1 MTDRELHL
9 KAVAL
14 RRDFKGLE
22 FETIG
27 NCGEFAIIK
36 ILAAVLIPSNS
47 TGLEMTTGVESRH

>member
-1 MTDRELHL
+1 MTDHELQL
-9 KAVAL
+9 KAIAL
-14 RRDFKGLE
+14 HRAVNPLE
-22 FETIG
+22 FEGVG